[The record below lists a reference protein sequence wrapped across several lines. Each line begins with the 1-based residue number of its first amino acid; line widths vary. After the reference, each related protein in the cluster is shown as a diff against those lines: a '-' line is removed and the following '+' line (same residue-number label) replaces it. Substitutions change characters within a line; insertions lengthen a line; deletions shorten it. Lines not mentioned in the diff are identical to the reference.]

1 MSDINNTDDAIE
13 FSLPFFDVSA
23 EINGITYRRHVE
35 DMPLPSIKFLM
46 AYGYRQY
53 LQDSVAMS
61 KEEQSEILDESGSE
75 GLAEAKMDRVESR
88 LAKIDQGTCSERS
101 VTRDPLEAEIK
112 RVALVALKALA
123 KAQQKKLPKD
133 QKARNAMLAKFIQA
147 NRERFEV
154 TAKENLA
161 QQRAAAE
168 EIDDSAL
175 DM

>member
-1 MSDINNTDDAIE
+1 MSDLSFLLSATVANVDYELYAD
-13 FSLPFFDVSA
+13 SLPQSSL
-23 EINGITYRRHVE
+23 E
-35 DMPLPSIKFLM
+35 FLLR
-46 AYGYRQY
+46 YGFRQY

-61 KEEQSEILDESGSE
+61 KDDMAEIKAECDDSGEDYDSE
-75 GLAEAKMDRVESR
+75 LAGEKSRRVNAR
-88 LAKIDQGTCSERS
+88 LEKIHAGTCSERS

-133 QKARNAMLAKFIQA
+133 QKARNAMLARFIEA
-147 NRERFEV
+147 KENRARFEAI
-154 TAKENLA
+154 AKENLA

-168 EIDDSAL
+168 EIDDSVL

>member
-1 MSDINNTDDAIE
+1 
-13 FSLPFFDVSA
+13 
-23 EINGITYRRHVE
+23 
-35 DMPLPSIKFLM
+35 
-46 AYGYRQY
+46 
-53 LQDSVAMS
+53 
-61 KEEQSEILDESGSE
+61 
-75 GLAEAKMDRVESR
+75 
-88 LAKIDQGTCSERS
+88 

-133 QKARNAMLAKFIQA
+133 QKARNAILARFIQA

>member
-1 MSDINNTDDAIE
+1 MSNLSFTLSATVAAVEFERMADDLPQASLE
-13 FSLPFFDVSA
+13 FLL
-23 EINGITYRRHVE
+23 R
-35 DMPLPSIKFLM
+35 
-46 AYGYRQY
+46 YGFRQY
-53 LQDSVAMS
+53 LQDAVAMS
-61 KEEQSEILDESGSE
+61 KEEQDEIRETAEEAGENPELALADAKALRVQTRLD
-75 GLAEAKMDRVESR
+75 
-88 LAKIDQGTCSERS
+88 KIDAGTCLERS

-133 QKARNAMLAKFIQA
+133 QKDRNVILARFIQA